1 MMPLGGIETHLVNM
15 SCYLAQQGWKVDFCV
30 KYSAITHATAAR
42 FADAGVRYHKFPRPS
57 FFRHTLL
64 DCSLLYT
71 NSQGNFSPLIWRLG
85 PAQRKGLHHCHTAC
99 SAGERESWTQSYV
112 EFIKSGPPLVACS
125 QATASNLQE
134 IAPGRDIRVLPYFA
148 IREDAVA
155 GDPVHSGEAEEL
167 KHSRLHFGFVGRLEA
182 SKGIELLVQAAKKDE
197 LADICWH
204 VFGDGNLADAVRAAE
219 GPNFVW
225 HGAVD
230 STKGLD
236 AIYGRLDA
244 VVLPSRHVE
253 GSPLCLIEALAHGKP
268 WVAFDQGGIRE
279 LVADPDDCIIASPS
293 TAEAFCAAVVKLRS
307 RIRAG
312 KVDGRRLMALFDTRF
327 SQQSV
332 MAQWQ
337 ECLELPS

>member
-1 MMPLGGIETHLVNM
+1 MPLGGIETHLVNL
-15 SCYLAQQGWKVDFCV
+15 SCYLAKQGWKVDFCV
-30 KYSAITHATAAR
+30 KYSAITRATASRLA
-42 FADAGVRYHKFPRPS
+42 AAGVSYHRFPRPS
-57 FFRHTLL
+57 FFIHTLL
-64 DCSLLYT
+64 DSSFLYT

-85 PAQRKGLHHCHTAC
+85 PAGRSGIHHCHTAC
-99 SAGERESWTQSYV
+99 SAAERESWTPRYV
-112 EFIKSGPPLVACS
+112 GFINSGPPLVACS
-125 QATASNLQE
+125 QATARNLQE

-148 IREDAVA
+148 VRKEAAA
-155 GDPVHSGEAEEL
+155 GPPAHQSAPAERQDG
-167 KHSRLHFGFVGRLEA
+167 RLHFGFVGRLEA
-182 SKGIELLVQAAKKDE
+182 SKGIDLLVQAARHRD

-204 VFGDGNLADAVRAAE
+204 VFGDGSESETVRAAE

-244 VVLPSRHVE
+244 VVLPSQHVE

-279 LVADPDDCIIASPS
+279 LVADPDDCIVASPG
-293 TAEAFCAAVVKLRS
+293 TAEAFCAAVAKLRS
-307 RIRAG
+307 RIHAR
-312 KVDGRRLMALFDTRF
+312 KVDDRRIVALFDARF
-327 SQQSV
+327 SQRAV

-337 ECLELPS
+337 DCLQSTK